1 MIKRLKPLNPL
12 LSCFLVKNSN
22 SIANLRP
29 KSFRFYNQST
39 KFSSSSYNNGEN
51 DDDCGYDFGYT
62 IDFTPESIEL
72 IRDRLKSSGKLNY
85 KFTYD
90 TTKKIEEAAVLM
102 PLCVVDGK
110 PSVLFTIRSLN
121 LKTHTGEVSF
131 PGGKKESTDAS
142 LESTALRETCEEIGI
157 SPSQIDV
164 LGKDS
169 TLPNKDRTIKVYPFV
184 GFIKHPIDIKK
195 VNFNKDEVYGV
206 FSVTLKDL
214 LNKDKRRLERFR
226 DSKIKYPIFETP
238 KEIGL
243 EIWGLTAFILESA
256 CITQA
261 SESSFEKK

>member
-1 MIKRLKPLNPL
+1 MGVVHTYSVGCNGFGLSL
-12 LSCFLVKNSN
+12 LAIVKTLLQEQQYKMERTNEIHSFNESN
-22 SIANLRP
+22 E
-29 KSFRFYNQST
+29 K
-39 KFSSSSYNNGEN
+39 N
-51 DDDCGYDFGYT
+51 DGGGDDVGNT

-72 IRDRLKSSGKLNY
+72 IRNRLQYSGKSNY
-85 KFTYD
+85 KFTFD

-131 PGGKKESTDAS
+131 PGGKKESTDSS

-157 SPSQIDV
+157 PTSQIDV

-169 TLPNKDRTIKVYPFV
+169 TLPNKDRTIKVHPFI
-184 GFIKHPIDIKK
+184 GIIKHPIDIKK

-226 DSKIKYPIFETP
+226 DSKIKYPVFATP

-256 CITQA
+256 
-261 SESSFEKK
+261 